1 MSSRTK
7 PRSLSIVKVSL
18 GRLYKT
24 VRSSLQIRM
33 VLLATISALLIGIVF
48 MTASLYSV
56 RASLLNQVLRQAQAD
71 FAAELNRAQGG
82 LDSAD
87 ISGDEGSYQ
96 KLVVNMA
103 ANVQNEGAPNMVG
116 VFIWPDDSTARRFVP
131 YQRPQG
137 IAT

>member
-24 VRSSLQIRM
+24 VRGSLQIRM

-87 ISGDEGSYQ
+87 IS
-96 KLVVNMA
+96 
-103 ANVQNEGAPNMVG
+103 
-116 VFIWPDDSTARRFVP
+116 
-131 YQRPQG
+131 
-137 IAT
+137 